1 MWKILIVLYVFYII
15 KLNMFLFE
23 YIDLKIFK
31 YDSTL
36 IKRNSKNT
44 SFISITDMKWHFF
57 SFARTNSCIM
67 IHYLIYKRMR
77 VVELWRFRC
86 IHIRKGLFFLCSRAW
101 LIIYHFIKVSVWSNV
116 EVLCLYVYQD
126 NKQNH

>member
-1 MWKILIVLYVFYII
+1 MWKILIVLFVFYII

-23 YIDLKIFK
+23 YIDLKFFK

-57 SFARTNSCIM
+57 SFVRTNSCIM

>member
-1 MWKILIVLYVFYII
+1 MWKILIVLFVFYII

-23 YIDLKIFK
+23 YIDLIFFQ

-36 IKRNSKNT
+36 IKWNSKNT

-57 SFARTNSCIM
+57 SFVRTNGCIM

-77 VVELWRFRC
+77 VVELRRFRC